1 MYYNYFSQG
10 SRDVAVNI
18 ANPRYCSGKPQ
29 HSPYFNLNFLRAAL
43 AREVAEDEE
52 FLKGYEPSDVKSD
65 SEPEN
70 DDSASASLAESK
82 EDEEYESE
90 EWSKEEKGKTWH
102 ELDKEATNAGK
113 KRGVES
119 DSEEER
125 NNRKLKALARHKENL
140 SDDTKLRGKT
150 KARVEQGVN
159 VERRSK
165 FRNDPQFNIVDD
177 DFVEDSLKAAKKGS
191 KQRQVMLKDTKG
203 NNVNSNASKKRTKSD
218 FQESSD
224 EGQNKKKKKLK
235 KRIQDMRNK
244 MKEQVLAA
252 QVQNETKKDGNRKQK
267 AAIGLKDDEEVVKKV
282 RDYEGYIQRKFT
294 PEVFSE
300 MVAGLNKKQKEWVV
314 RTGFGGLLQFQMQ
327 HYPHRLGY
335 KIAESFDR
343 KRCCLKLIDGD
354 VEISPLIVSKV
365 LGMPNGEKEI
375 EFTSDQ
381 TEEDLEMMK
390 PNWFSMA

>member
-1 MYYNYFSQG
+1 MS
-10 SRDVAVNI
+10 
-18 ANPRYCSGKPQ
+18 
-29 HSPYFNLNFLRAAL
+29 
-43 AREVAEDEE
+43 
-52 FLKGYEPSDVKSD
+52 
-65 SEPEN
+65 
-70 DDSASASLAESK
+70 
-82 EDEEYESE
+82 
-90 EWSKEEKGKTWH
+90 
-102 ELDKEATNAGK
+102 
-113 KRGVES
+113 
-119 DSEEER
+119 
-125 NNRKLKALARHKENL
+125 RHKENL
-140 SDDTKLRGKT
+140 SDDKKLRGKT

-365 LGMPNGEKEI
+365 LGSLPFLIYLYVDRVKNNTTRDVERSIPAYIAWSDGLLRERQKNELNGNCFGVGEILKLDDKTEKLQRNDEAKLVFNGVTFSLTTDGVSMDGN
-375 EFTSDQ
+375 ECDQ
-381 TEEDLEMMK
+381 RKNVTEEQDNRAILHDELFDST
-390 PNWFSMA
+390 NDEV